1 MSSSPGRILT
11 THVGSLPRPQDV
23 TALLLS
29 RARDEPVDAAAF
41 ESAVAAGVM
50 DAVVRQKKAGI
61 DIPSDGEMSKI
72 SYATYVCERL
82 TGFSGDSPRRVP
94 SDLLEV
100 PRFMKRLA
108 DSGGTPKLARP
119 CCTGAISVR
128 TTQPL
133 EDDIRRFSAALTAQ
147 GYARGFMNAA
157 APGVI
162 SLFQPNRF
170 YPDDDAYLQALSQA
184 MRVEYRRIVE
194 AGLDLQ
200 IDSPDLGVGRHTM
213 YADLSEA
220 EFLRRLG
227 GHVAALNAALDGIPT
242 ERVRLHVC
250 WGNYEGP
257 HTHDIPLAT
266 ILPTVLKIKAGAISF
281 EAANPRHEHEWSV
294 FKTIKLPEGRV
305 ILPGVLDSST
315 NFVEHPDL
323 VAERLCRFAE
333 VVGRDRVIA
342 SSDCGFATVADWN
355 TVDPDIVWMK
365 LESMAEGAR
374 RASKVLW
381 KS

>member
-1 MSSSPGRILT
+1 MADRILT
-11 THVGSLPRPQDV
+11 THVGSLPRPADV
-23 TALLLS
+23 TSLLLK
-29 RARDEPVDAAAF
+29 RAMGGAVDPATF
-41 ESAVAAGVM
+41 EAAVAAGVS
-50 DAVVRQKKAGI
+50 DVVARQKKAGI

-94 SDLLEV
+94 SDLLTV
-100 PRFMKRLA
+100 PRYMKRLA
-108 DSGGTPKLARP
+108 DSGGTPQLARP
-119 CCTGAISVR
+119 CCTGAIQVR
-128 TTQPL
+128 TTEPL
-133 EDDIRRFSAALTAQ
+133 EDDLRRFSAALKAQ

-170 YPDDDAYLQALSQA
+170 YADDDAYRQALAEA
-184 MRVEYRRIVE
+184 MRHEYRRIVE

-200 IDSPDLGVGRHTM
+200 IDSPDLAVGKHTM
-213 YADLSEA
+213 YTELSED
-220 EFLRRLG
+220 EFLKRLE
-227 GHVAALNAALDGIPT
+227 GHVAALNAALDGIPLA
-242 ERVRLHVC
+242 RVRLHVC

-257 HTHDIPLAT
+257 HIHDIALER
-266 ILPTVLKIKAGAISF
+266 ILPTVLKINAGAISF

-294 FKTIKLPEGRV
+294 FKRIRLPEGRV
-305 ILPGVLDSST
+305 LLPGVIDSST

-342 SSDCGFATVADWN
+342 STDCGFATVADWN

-374 RASKVLW
+374 RATKTLW
-381 KS
+381 N